1 MQDSVTFRFRL
12 TLSFWL
18 LLLFAAILPSWYLC
32 HRLYAEIRAEAKE
45 NAVLQLRFVLA
56 LMDRRPEAV
65 QDLEHLQNWLAETG
79 GRFNAR
85 LTYIGR
91 NGDVLCD
98 SHVPSAAIP
107 NLDSFSGRPEF
118 TQAMEHGTGTDIRKG
133 RFDVRLQ
140 VFAAQPIPG
149 GGAAPPA
156 VLRVAVPAPHAL
168 ELLNGLYANYL
179 YLLAA
184 ALIVT
189 FFLARFLS
197 NLIRRSAEA
206 VSRITRAV
214 VEDDYAQRVRFH
226 PAHEFYPLGT
236 SVDEMT
242 RHIAGTVQWI
252 TEEKHKLEAV
262 LNGMQEGV
270 MVLDAACRIQI
281 VNRALS
287 GVIPD
292 AAFSLG
298 RRPLEVLVNLE
309 LHDACLQV
317 LSAGGE
323 APATPHFLQIE
334 IGRDRVFDVTIARL
348 DDEDGNPGAIVVFHD
363 ISNLKRLERVRQDF
377 VANVSHELRTP
388 LTSIK
393 GYAETLLSDPKPD
406 LQTEH
411 SFLQVILKNTNHMVK
426 MVDDLL
432 QLARLEA
439 RAEPLKPQPV
449 NPSDALA
456 AAWKACFSLA
466 EPKRVRL
473 EDLLP
478 KDEIRVS
485 ADYGQLV
492 QVFRNLLENGIRY
505 SPQESVLEVSC
516 KVEGGKV
523 VFSIHDNGPGIA
535 KQHQRR
541 VFERFYR
548 VEKHRGTLAGSTGL
562 GLSICRHIVEN
573 YRGRIWVRSPDPG
586 SGGGTTFQFSLPG
599 SDAPQ
604 DRHESEGSG
613 HIA

>member
-18 LLLFAAILPSWYLC
+18 LLLFAAILPSWYFH
-32 HRLYAEIRAEAKE
+32 HRLDAEIRMEAK
-45 NAVLQLRFVLA
+45 NGAVRQLRFALA
-56 LMDRRPEAV
+56 LMDHPPEAV
-65 QDLEHLQNWLAETG
+65 QDLERLQNWLTETG
-79 GRFNAR
+79 GRFNIR

-107 NLDSFSGRPEF
+107 NLDSFAGRPEF
-118 TQAMEHGTGTDIRKG
+118 KQAVEHGTGADIRKG
-133 RFDVRLQ
+133 RLDVRLQ
-140 VFAAQPIPG
+140 VFAAQLTPG
-149 GGAAPPA
+149 GGAVPPG
-156 VLRVAVPAPHAL
+156 VLRAAVPAPHAL
-168 ELLNGLYANYL
+168 ELLNELYVIFL
-179 YLLAA
+179 LLLAA
-184 ALIVT
+184 ALIAA

-197 NLIRRSAEA
+197 NLIRRSADA
-206 VSRITRAV
+206 VSSVAKAV
-214 VEDDYAQRVRFH
+214 SGDDYTRQVRFH

-236 SVDEMT
+236 SVSEMT
-242 RHIAGTVQWI
+242 RHIARNVRWI
-252 TEEKHKLEAV
+252 VEEKHKLETV

-270 MVLDAACRIQI
+270 MVLDPACRIQF

-287 GVIPD
+287 RVIPD
-292 AAFSLG
+292 AASSLG

-317 LSAGGE
+317 VSSGGE
-323 APATPHFLQIE
+323 IPTAPHFLQVE
-334 IGRDRVFDVTIARL
+334 IGRDRIFDVTIARL
-348 DDEDGNPGAIVVFHD
+348 DEEDANAGAIVVFHD

-393 GYAETLLSDPKPD
+393 GYAETLLSDPRPD
-406 LQTEH
+406 LQTEQ
-411 SFLQVILKNTNHMVK
+411 SFLQVILKNTNHMVRT
-426 MVDDLL
+426 VDDLL

-449 NPSDALA
+449 NPADALA
-456 AAWKACFSLA
+456 AAWKACFPLA
-466 EPKRVRL
+466 EPKRVGL
-473 EDLLP
+473 QDLFP

-516 KVEGGKV
+516 KVEGKKV

-535 KQHQRR
+535 KQHQQR

-548 VEKHRGTLAGSTGL
+548 VEKHRGTPTGSTGL
-562 GLSICRHIVEN
+562 GLAICKHIVEN
-573 YRGRIWVRSPDPG
+573 YGGRIWVLSSGPG
-586 SGGGTTFQFSLPG
+586 SSGGTTLQFSLPLA
-599 SDAPQ
+599 DAPQ
-604 DRHESEGSG
+604 ESPASEGSG
-613 HIA
+613 HDA